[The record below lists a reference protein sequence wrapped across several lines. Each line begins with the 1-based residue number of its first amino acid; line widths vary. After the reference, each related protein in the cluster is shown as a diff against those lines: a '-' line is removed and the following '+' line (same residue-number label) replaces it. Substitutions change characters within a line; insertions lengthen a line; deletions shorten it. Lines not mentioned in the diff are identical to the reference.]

1 MQNRNFFDELPTGQM
16 STFEERLTTALSP
29 TYEIERELTG
39 AGMSQVLVATDV
51 ALGRRIVTS
60 SAPKAYERAVGMLS
74 PRTGLMCVRGL
85 QIAAIAC
92 LALATATQRLIAQKT
107 DSVWTIK
114 AGSYAGQT
122 VVIDRSAA
130 VRRSAGYWRMSN
142 IAGQKRIVGW
152 NPSRLPARVAFRQ
165 GRGISAADSIAFWDI
180 LQRMHVDIGMRLFE
194 PASLSPDSDPDDLIV
209 IDTKPMTSAEGLTLV
224 TWASSGSLYDARVYL
239 RERETLHSPRVV
251 THEMMHALG
260 FGHTSA
266 WTSVM
271 NGYGGGVR
279 GLTPED
285 VAYAQLALESRGVS
299 EREDMWARL
308 ALAVERD
315 PQPADLK
322 DGYTPCPTESAA
334 PFAAEYGSRSRP
346 WSTMG
351 ALTAVMSCSNK

>member
-1 MQNRNFFDELPTGQM
+1 MRCFL
-16 STFEERLTTALSP
+16 
-29 TYEIERELTG
+29 
-39 AGMSQVLVATDV
+39 
-51 ALGRRIVTS
+51 
-60 SAPKAYERAVGMLS
+60 
-74 PRTGLMCVRGL
+74 
-85 QIAAIAC
+85 IAAIAC
-92 LALATATQRLIAQKT
+92 VSLSMAAPRLIAQAT
-107 DSVWTIK
+107 DSAWTIR
-114 AGSYAGQT
+114 AGSYAGQS
-122 VVIDRSAA
+122 VPIDKSAA
-130 VRRSAGYWRMSN
+130 SRRSSGYWRISD

-165 GRGISAADSIAFWDI
+165 GRGISPADSIAFWDI
-180 LQRMHVDIGMRLFE
+180 LVRMQLDIGMRLFE
-194 PASLSPDSDPDDLIV
+194 PASLSPDSDPEDLIV
-209 IDTKPMTSAEGLTLV
+209 IDTRPMTSAEGLTLV
-224 TWASSGSLYDARVYL
+224 TWASSGSLYDARVFL
-239 RERETLHSPRVV
+239 RARETLHNPGVV

-285 VAYAQLALESRGVS
+285 VAHAQLALESRAAS

-322 DGYTPCPTESAA
+322 DGYTPCPTESTA
-334 PFAAEYGSRSRP
+334 PFAADYASRPRP